1 LITNEET
8 TLLTGQIRT
17 WKFDKNYGFIG
28 DDTDTP
34 DMFVHGSSLVG
45 IPHPSIGLR
54 VTYEIAQNP
63 KNGRDQAVNVT
74 LLDKGEA
81 EVEKAWASKPVQPD
95 DISY

>member
-1 LITNEET
+1 M
-8 TLLTGQIRT
+8 LLTGQIRT

-28 DDTDTP
+28 DGTDTA
-34 DMFVHGSSLVG
+34 DMFVHGSCLVG
-45 IPHPSIGLR
+45 IPHPQVGLR
-54 VTYEIAQNP
+54 VQYEIGQNP

-81 EVEKAWASKPVQPD
+81 EREAAWASKPVQPD